1 MKTRPTGANEPLI
14 DGAFIDNDLGIAE
27 RRRRNYLAMGLLPP
41 PDANLLGKNL
51 WRVSTYRKF
60 KVELLAGKF
69 AKLRR
74 APSVRA
80 LVANGMQPSRRSDG
94 LRTAD
99 RKRGA

>member
-1 MKTRPTGANEPLI
+1 MKTQSPVDEPLI

-27 RRRRNYLAMGLLPP
+27 RSRRNYLALGLLPP
-41 PDANLLGKNL
+41 PDTNLLGKNL

-60 KVELLAGKF
+60 KSELLAGKF

-80 LVANGMQPSRRSDG
+80 LLSVQPPARRITGSNS
-94 LRTAD
+94 
-99 RKRGA
+99 